1 MIKRDFIKVA
11 INGRIEQLHY
21 QYDDEAAVYIFDD
34 DIHIGDWSINKTIKL
49 GGPKVS
55 PYKYDFKNYLEFII
69 TDKNGISRLK
79 SWYYNYD
86 SELNVYGCDGGANY
100 ALSYFFNEFQA
111 FKCAEW
117 EDYNALVKLNNIRV
131 ILERTDIGN
140 TEKCNKIKELVDS
153 V

>member
-1 MIKRDFIKVA
+1 MKRDFIKVA
-11 INGRIEQLHY
+11 INGKIEQLHY
-21 QYDDEAAVYIFDD
+21 QYDDEAAVYVFDD
-34 DIHIGDWSINKTIKL
+34 DIHIGDWSINKTIRL

-55 PYKYDFKNYLEFII
+55 SYKYDFKNYLEFII

-79 SWYYNYD
+79 SWYYYNDD